1 MGMIDLL
8 RKESLSGKRMRN
20 VYKIGGSPVDF
31 CGKLMNI
38 NGFSKDKVRLTI
50 EGEEMKPDKKVII
63 SSFAELLPFT
73 KKSNV
78 SSCLFKGLYNGE
90 PVEILVDFGMKMLN
104 VVAED
109 TKAVDMIKKALE
121 DK

>member
-1 MGMIDLL
+1 
-8 RKESLSGKRMRN
+8 
-20 VYKIGGSPVDF
+20 
-31 CGKLMNI
+31 MNI
-38 NGFSKDKVRLTI
+38 KGFYKDKVRLAI

-63 SSFAELLPFT
+63 SSFAELLTFT

-90 PVEILVDFGMKMLN
+90 HVEILVDFGMKILN
-104 VVAED
+104 VVVED
-109 TKAVDMIKKALE
+109 IKAIDMIKNALE